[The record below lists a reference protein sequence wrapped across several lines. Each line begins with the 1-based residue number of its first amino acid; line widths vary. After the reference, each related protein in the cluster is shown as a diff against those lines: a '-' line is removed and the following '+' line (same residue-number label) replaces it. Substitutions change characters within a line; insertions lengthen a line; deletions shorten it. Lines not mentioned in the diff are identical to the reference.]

1 METAKGFGCMSVIQP
16 SVVCEQ
22 SAAVLVIV
30 IQRGPCV
37 VECSRCR
44 YQGTVRSVTAEGLER
59 NLERNT
65 QFSVSEVSLC
75 LDSYIV
81 RKRLCGHLQL
91 LD

>member
-1 METAKGFGCMSVIQP
+1 METAKGFACMSVIQP
-16 SVVCEQ
+16 CDHSLR
-22 SAAVLVIV
+22 AVLVIV
-30 IQRGPCV
+30 IQPAV
-37 VECSRCR
+37 VRVLLSVLVVV
-44 YQGTVRSVTAEGLER
+44 QGTVRSVSAEGLER

-75 LDSYIV
+75 LNSYIV